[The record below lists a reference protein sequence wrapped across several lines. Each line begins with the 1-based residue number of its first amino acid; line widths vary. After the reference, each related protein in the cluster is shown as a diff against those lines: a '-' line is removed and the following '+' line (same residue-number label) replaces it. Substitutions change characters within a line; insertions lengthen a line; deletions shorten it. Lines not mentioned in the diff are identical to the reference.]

1 MRNNYDSLYICGISC
16 INKGRVVT
24 KSYFSETNF
33 FNENKS
39 VKPDASGHRQRIFK
53 RFDESNFDSFS
64 DHEVLEMIL
73 FYSFSRCDT
82 KPFAKALIV
91 EFGSL
96 EGVLTAPVSKLRKV
110 NGIGGSTARLIKAF
124 YQLSILINKR
134 NALTSVIS
142 ISNKSDL
149 IKYLK
154 SSMAYL
160 PIEQVRVLFLDAKN
174 KIIKDEV
181 MGEGTETQSA
191 VFPRKIMQK
200 SLEYHAVAII
210 MVHNHPS
217 GDIRPSNADISITEQ
232 IKNAAKTLNIAL
244 FDHLIIG
251 KKEDC
256 YFSFREN
263 SLLSDF

>member
-1 MRNNYDSLYICGISC
+1 MN
-16 INKGRVVT
+16 

-33 FNENKS
+33 FNDNKPS
-39 VKPDASGHRQRIFK
+39 TPDATGHRQRIFK

-64 DHEVLEMIL
+64 DHEVLEMLL

-82 KPFAKALIV
+82 KPFAKALIAN
-91 EFGSL
+91 FGSL
-96 EGVLTAPVSKLRKV
+96 EGVLTAPLNKLCQVS
-110 NGIGGSTARLIKAF
+110 GIGASTARLIKAF
-124 YQLSILINKR
+124 YQLGILINKR
-134 NALTSVIS
+134 NAITNEIS

-160 PIEQVRVLFLDAKN
+160 PTEQVRVLFLDAKN
-174 KIIKDEV
+174 KIIKDDV

-191 VFPRKIMQK
+191 VFPRKIMQRA
-200 SLEYHAVAII
+200 LEYHAIAII
-210 MVHNHPS
+210 IVHNHPS
-217 GDIRPSNADISITEQ
+217 GDTRPSNADISITEQ

-251 KKEDC
+251 KKDNC

-263 SLLSDF
+263 SLLSDY